1 VSEIIETSFDFKSAL
16 AALDSMLETTTLVQL
31 FATI

>member
-1 VSEIIETSFDFKSAL
+1 VSGIIETSFDFKTAL
-16 AALDSMLETTTLVQL
+16 SDLDSMLETTTLVHL